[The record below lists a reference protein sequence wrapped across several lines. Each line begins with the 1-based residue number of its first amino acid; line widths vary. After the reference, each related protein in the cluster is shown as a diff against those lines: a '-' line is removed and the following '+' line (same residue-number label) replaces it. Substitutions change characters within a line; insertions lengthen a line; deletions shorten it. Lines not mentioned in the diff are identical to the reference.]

1 MNARPTAEA
10 KDPGAPLGVAVL
22 VAWLVLVASG
32 FWWLIAVPMRDAA
45 AAALDPRQALVVE
58 RWALDAVGPA
68 TGLPVVLH
76 DDHACACAA
85 ASRAP
90 ILARLRAAHAGTVPV
105 PVDAPRLPLRPE
117 LVVLD
122 ADGRL
127 RYAGP
132 ASPTAFCTGPRH
144 AAELALL
151 LPADAP
157 ALVLPRECGCDTG

>member
-1 MNARPTAEA
+1 MNARPTAA
-10 KDPGAPLGVAVL
+10 ANDPGAPLGVALL

-32 FWWLIAVPMRDAA
+32 FWWLIAVPMREAA
-45 AAALDPRQALVVE
+45 ATALDPRQAQVVE
-58 RWALDAVGPA
+58 RWALDAAGPA
-68 TGLPVVLH
+68 TGQPVVLH
-76 DDHACACAA
+76 DEHACACTA

-90 ILARLRAAHAGTVPV
+90 ILARLRALHAGTVAV
-105 PVDAPRLPLRPE
+105 PVDALRLPLRPE
-117 LVVLD
+117 LVVLA

-132 ASPTAFCTGPRH
+132 AAPTAFCAGSRH
-144 AAELALL
+144 AAEIALA

>member
-1 MNARPTAEA
+1 MNARPTAVA
-10 KDPGAPLGVAVL
+10 KDPGAPLGVALL

-32 FWWLIAVPMRDAA
+32 FWWLVAVPMREAA
-45 AAALDPRQALVVE
+45 ATALDPRQALVVE
-58 RWALDAVGPA
+58 RWATEVAGPA
-68 TGLPVVLH
+68 AGVPRVLH
-76 DDHACACAA
+76 DDAACACAEQA
-85 ASRAP
+85 RTAV
-90 ILARLRAAHAGTVPV
+90 LGRLRAHPATTARI

-132 ASPTAFCTGPRH
+132 AAPTAFCAGPRH
-144 AAELALL
+144 AAEIALA

-157 ALVLPRECGCDTG
+157 ALVLPRDCGCDTG

>member
-1 MNARPTAEA
+1 MNARPTAA
-10 KDPGAPLGVAVL
+10 AHDPGAPLGVALL

-45 AAALDPRQALVVE
+45 AAALDPRQAQVVE

-68 TGLPVVLH
+68 AGLPRVLH
-76 DDHACACAA
+76 DDGACACGEATRAA
-85 ASRAP
+85 V
-90 ILARLRAAHAGTVPV
+90 LARLRAADAGVVPLPAV
-105 PVDAPRLPLRPE
+105 AVRLPLRPE

-132 ASPTAFCTGPRH
+132 ASPTAFCAGPRH
-144 AAELALL
+144 AAEIALT

-157 ALVLPRECGCDTG
+157 ALVLPRDCGCDTG

>member
-1 MNARPTAEA
+1 MNARPTAVA
-10 KDPGAPLGVAVL
+10 KDPGAPLGVALL

-32 FWWLIAVPMRDAA
+32 FWWLIAVPMREAA

-58 RWALDAVGPA
+58 RWAHDAAGPLA
-68 TGLPVVLH
+68 GLPVVLH
-76 DDHACACAA
+76 DDLACACAEGR
-85 ASRAP
+85 RAP
-90 ILARLRAAHAGTVPV
+90 VLARLRAAHAGTVPL
-105 PVDAPRLPLRPE
+105 PVDAPRLLLRPE

-132 ASPTAFCTGPRH
+132 AAPTAFCAGPRH
-144 AAELALL
+144 AAEIALA

-157 ALVLPRECGCDTG
+157 ALVLPRDCGCDTG